1 MYLAIV
7 KVELKP
13 EIDNNNYRFG
23 LVTDFFVCDKYC
35 PLTEGFIVLS
45 RITIYCVYYFKI

>member
-1 MYLAIV
+1 MKKRYFDIILYKSNANIMCPTIV

-23 LVTDFFVCDKYC
+23 LVTDFFC
-35 PLTEGFIVLS
+35 L
-45 RITIYCVYYFKI
+45 